1 MRAALSP
8 IYRKTTQFYFCAVSF
23 LELGFSFRL
32 ISSRFGSPVGY
43 PLPNARNGGAQNGC
57 KSSLVFN
64 GLFLMGFP
72 NTRAV
77 QAGSKDQGYF
87 NLLVYLFRV
96 YKCHTEILK

>member
-8 IYRKTTQFYFCAVSF
+8 IYREKTQFYFFAVSF

-32 ISSRFGSPVGY
+32 ISSRFVSPVVY
-43 PLPNARNGGAQNGC
+43 PLPNARNGGAQNPC

-64 GLFLMGFP
+64 GLFLLMSFFSFFLNGFFP
-72 NTRAV
+72 TREQCKLCRV

-87 NLLVYLFRV
+87 
-96 YKCHTEILK
+96 